1 MAKRTIGIIVV
12 IILVLGIAAIYI
24 GYNFIYK
31 TNVDLGGKKYTYL
44 YIRTGAG
51 YDEVLDSLYKRNLIV
66 NHLSFEQVAKKK
78 KYPTMVHA
86 GRYRINAGMSNNAL
100 INELRSGNQ
109 EPVKFTFNNVRK
121 KEDMAGKLG
130 NKLEPDSIDFLKAL
144 NNEDL
149 LAKYGFDR
157 ENALALF
164 VPNTYEMNW
173 NTSPAEFI
181 ARMAKEY
188 KSFWDDERKAKAK
201 AAGLSQTQVMILAS
215 IVEKETQVESD
226 RPKIA
231 GVYLN
236 RLHINMPLEAD
247 PTLVW
252 AANDFTIKRVLDVH
266 KHIES
271 PYNTYMHTG
280 LPPGPIDIPSVNSVD
295 AVLNYTKSDYLYFC
309 ADADLSG
316 TSCFARTFSEHLA
329 NAQKY
334 QHALNKIKI
343 YR

>member
-1 MAKRTIGIIVV
+1 
-12 IILVLGIAAIYI
+12 
-24 GYNFIYK
+24 
-31 TNVDLGGKKYTYL
+31 
-44 YIRTGAG
+44 
-51 YDEVLDSLYKRNLIV
+51 LYKRNLII

-78 KYPTMVHA
+78 KYPSMVHA
-86 GRYRINAGMSNNAL
+86 GRYRINAGMSNNTL
-100 INELRSGNQ
+100 INELRSGSQ

-130 NKLEPDSIDFLKAL
+130 NKLEPDSVDFLKSL

-149 LAKYGFDR
+149 LENYGFNR

-164 VPNTYEMNW
+164 VPNTYQMNW

-188 KSFWDDERKAKAK
+188 KTFWDDDRRMKAK
-201 AAGLSQTQVMILAS
+201 AAGMTQTQVMILAS

-231 GVYLN
+231 GVYIN
-236 RLHINMPLEAD
+236 RLKRNMPLEAD

-266 KHIES
+266 KHIQS

-280 LPPGPIDIPSVNSVD
+280 LPPGPIDIPSVSSVD

-309 ADADLSG
+309 ADPDLTG
-316 TSCFARTFSEHLA
+316 TSCFAKTFPEHME
-329 NAQKY
+329 NARKY
-334 QHALNKIKI
+334 QKALNKLKI